1 MTRANKAF
9 SEISLI
15 LQKENNSPLIIT
27 ETLNVAIESWKNK
40 CTMMKFFLSLIFVF
54 TIHLTIV
61 ELVSYSVFAVTVLSA
76 LSHIVQTQIS
86 FYYIRT
92 FSLKL
97 IIPVFGDE
105 NMLST
110 KLFRTKITAL
120 TYLVKFWNTFT
131 MAIWCFIAHGKKYRD
146 LLLTPG
152 SNVFLETNLHIE
164 LDFGCIF
171 LLSTPE
177 YISR

>member
-1 MTRANKAF
+1 
-9 SEISLI
+9 
-15 LQKENNSPLIIT
+15 
-27 ETLNVAIESWKNK
+27 
-40 CTMMKFFLSLIFVF
+40 MMKFFLSLIFVF

-131 MAIWCFIAHGKKYRD
+131 MAI
-146 LLLTPG
+146 
-152 SNVFLETNLHIE
+152 
-164 LDFGCIF
+164 
-171 LLSTPE
+171 
-177 YISR
+177 